1 MFGSIRS
8 LRYPLI
14 LSVALHAI
22 VLFAVFKLLSAQS
35 RLNGRDVLYVYL
47 QPAPA
52 SAPSPANHAAS
63 LESSPILQKAAPP
76 SRPRLYRL
84 KKLRR
89 ALKPIAPQFPPV
101 PPVVPTTGSIG
112 SRASETPAGSSV
124 AGSRANPAYSN
135 SSGGAGGGI
144 PGSHGDEPVP
154 ADQVPYP
161 PVPITRV
168 LPVYPIAARYR
179 EIQGRVVLQAIID
192 RSGQVEDSIK
202 VVDSVPMFDGAAI
215 AALRQWRFTPGRD
228 REGHPVRVL
237 IEVPLRFA
245 LR

>member
-52 SAPSPANHAAS
+52 SAPSLANHAAS
-63 LESSPILQKAAPP
+63 LEPSPILPKAAPP
-76 SRPRLYRL
+76 SRPHLYRL
-84 KKLRR
+84 KKLLRS
-89 ALKPIAPQFPPV
+89 LKPIAPQFPPA
-101 PPVVPTTGSIG
+101 PPLVPTTGGIASP
-112 SRASETPAGSSV
+112 ASETPGSSV
-124 AGSRANPAYSN
+124 AVSRANPADSN

-202 VVDSVPMFDGAAI
+202 VVDSVPMFDDAAI